1 MISSMKQKLF
11 ALFAAAVL
19 LLGMSAC
26 ENEDNPSSGGGDN
39 ISAPAQLKQ
48 GIWTEYDEA
57 LLTSGKYTAEELAA
71 MPTVGIK
78 IEGDKGYFF
87 TYTADDASEPVEGQ
101 ISYDKST
108 GKGTITFPTIA
119 DSPLSDQ
126 KVNFTATTDETL
138 EFELTYEGQKTT
150 ATCAWLCENLDNW
163 NWEIT
168 DEDWKERM
176 AYYEQ
181 YAAHAGPDASIDW
194 SKSVEVEVEGQNVT
208 VDDLDKPL
216 VWNDY
221 AAATRGETKSIGV
234 GTVVSV
240 GLKILGAL
248 FNAGKPD
255 PNEVINKKLDKITGK
270 LDEVLAGQANM
281 MKQMNLQF
289 SQMEEHFKEV
299 NQRLTAIA
307 NKLNQQEAMTAL
319 NNRNTAYYNK
329 LKTQNT
335 AYFDDAYKLYTKNKD
350 DLSKVSTKL
359 GQYGEAWAGD
369 GNKYVDLTW
378 EYIEYLTTV
387 QHSTYGTGMDKI
399 YDGMT
404 FDKYPW
410 EHMGTGDR
418 LNYRAYDAFMVTKCF
433 FMIALYAT
441 YGNLSDI
448 KMEGIYKNFTSNIE
462 KLKAFT
468 EFTVTNPDEFLVCQ
482 IPGAHFV
489 MHKELQKYNYKGKN
503 NEAPHPAIFGQLAVY
518 RPEWHEAGSITI
530 ENPIELKSKLI
541 RWKEIFAMQQYFKSA
556 VFPNIPDFGWYEMLV
571 EGKEAGNNLAGG
583 AVYAKEPTTQVPSLL
598 LNEPEYGDPNELR
611 CDGVR
616 AAGRELNIGPVATAF
631 WDKNGQWGMRN
642 EYMGQAKDP
651 QNGKS
656 LWMDY
661 RNNEYYAAIVEKRY

>member
-1 MISSMKQKLF
+1 MKQLTKWML
-11 ALFAAAVL
+11 AAILLCGISVIISCSKDDDSDDGPIAKPAV
-19 LLGMSAC
+19 
-26 ENEDNPSSGGGDN
+26 
-39 ISAPAQLKQ
+39 LKQ
-48 GIWTEYDEA
+48 GIWTEYDTVLVA
-57 LLTSGKYTAEELAA
+57 SGKYTMEQLAQ
-71 MPTVGIK
+71 MPTVGMW

-87 TYTADDASEPVEGQ
+87 TYTGDGASDPVEGQ
-101 ISYDKST
+101 VSYDNTK
-108 GKGTITFPTIA
+108 GKGSITFPTIIGN
-119 DSPLSDQ
+119 PLSGQ
-126 KVNFTATTDETL
+126 TVKFKMTSDEMM
-138 EFELTYEGQKTT
+138 EFELSYGGQSTT
-150 ATCAWLCENLDNW
+150 ATFAWLCDDLSNW
-163 NWEIT
+163 FTEIT
-168 DEDWKERM
+168 DDDWKELM
-176 AYYEQ
+176 SYYQ
-181 YAAHAGPDASIDW
+181 TISADAGPDASIDW

-556 VFPNIPDFGWYEMLV
+556 VFPNILDFGWYEMLV

-616 AAGRELNIGPVATAF
+616 AAGWELNIGPVATAF
-631 WDKNGQWGMRN
+631 WDKNGQWNMRN